1 MHLFTALGT
10 GIQIFTLAALFT
22 RRIGRAA
29 ASGLMG
35 ASNVLFGIAQVVR
48 GESLYAAIDAGLAA
62 YFVHDWWHRGGG
74 DGTRR
79 RLRRLRNSFRAARR
93 TAPTAP

>member
-10 GIQIFTLAALFT
+10 GIQIFTLATFFT

-35 ASNVLFGIAQVVR
+35 ASNG
-48 GESLYAAIDAGLAA
+48 LYAAVDAGLAA

-79 RLRRLRNSFRAARR
+79 RLRRLRNSFRAPRR